1 MKFDL
6 VVPTAK
12 ETRRRLFSRFIHTN
26 NFPGQDQFHPQ
37 WSRYCAAFKFQLII
51 VVLIYYFL
59 QGGGSGP
66 FRHVYVHPFQ
76 VQRRTDQFTWH
87 EQFIWRP
94 NKSKR
99 ATSDKRMNYGEQ
111 YRMQASA
118 GGFNWLPK
126 RCGGFS
132 SGKDSPREWCQRE
145 CVSFQLKAIHF
156 TWDVSFQ
163 VSNVPIISHPAH
175 RSAAMKRIT
184 WTKGSFGTLFKSA
197 IAHLARRKQLEREDK
212 WNRNNTNVL
221 KE

>member
-6 VVPTAK
+6 VVSTAK
-12 ETRRRLFSRFIHTN
+12 ETRRRLFSRFIHTD

-59 QGGGSGP
+59 QCGGSGALSTRICTSLP
-66 FRHVYVHPFQ
+66 SAKEDRSVYLA
-76 VQRRTDQFTWH
+76 RTIYLTS
-87 EQFIWRP
+87 EQIEKSNIWQTDELWGAIS
-94 NKSKR
+94 N
-99 ATSDKRMNYGEQ
+99 
-111 YRMQASA
+111 AS
-118 GGFNWLPK
+118 NWLPK
-126 RCGGFS
+126 RCGMFS

>member
-1 MKFDL
+1 MKFDR

-12 ETRRRLFSRFIHTN
+12 ETRRRLFSRFIHTD
-26 NFPGQDQFHPQ
+26 NFPISPSMKPLLRRLQVPTHN
-37 WSRYCAAFKFQLII
+37 CCINL
-51 VVLIYYFL
+51 LFL
-59 QGGGSGP
+59 AVWRVRALSTRICTSLP
-66 FRHVYVHPFQ
+66 SAKEDRSVYLA
-76 VQRRTDQFTWH
+76 RTTYLTS
-87 EQFIWRP
+87 EQIEKSNIWQTDELWGAIS
-94 NKSKR
+94 N
-99 ATSDKRMNYGEQ
+99 
-111 YRMQASA
+111 AS
-118 GGFNWLPK
+118 NWLPK
-126 RCGGFS
+126 RCGMFS